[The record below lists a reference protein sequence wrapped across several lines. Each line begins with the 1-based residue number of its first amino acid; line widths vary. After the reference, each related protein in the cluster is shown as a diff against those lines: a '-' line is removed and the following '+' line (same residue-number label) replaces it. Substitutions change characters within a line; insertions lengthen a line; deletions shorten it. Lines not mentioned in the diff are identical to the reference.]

1 MRKIALFIV
10 LPIAISINADNL
22 LHFPD
27 VEASTIGI
35 YIEDLRNGKVVA
47 SQNKSKAMTPAS
59 VTKSITSA
67 AVMLLLE
74 KDFQFKTPIYAVGD
88 TIVYDGDLNCDIIID
103 ACGDPTIDSEHFPN
117 KKGFIDQIVNKLKSM
132 GVRKLN
138 GDIIINSAHVK
149 LDNVSS
155 TWMIEDIVWDYG
167 AELKAFNY
175 NDNSF
180 KICIPS
186 ATDMIYVSPKI
197 PNLVIENNL
206 VLGKE
211 NNVSLTRSSLSN
223 NLAVSGTI
231 KPTISN
237 YEISCSMPN
246 PALVFVYD
254 LKSRLTLSGIS
265 ISKKKYVVKND
276 TMSIYCHKSPK
287 RDEILRSLM
296 VRSDNLFAEGMMQ
309 SINPM
314 GNAIDSVISKFKQIG
329 INCNT
334 ISLRDGSGLSRVDR
348 LTPRFI
354 ANIYRYMYYS
364 DLSSD
369 YVALF
374 PKSGYDGTLKNFL
387 SNTRLKGRFALKTGS
402 MDGVQCY
409 GGYKLNEKGEP
420 THIVVI
426 MINNFF
432 CKRNE
437 LRKDIERLLLQI
449 F

>member
-10 LPIAISINADNL
+10 LLIAISINADNL

-47 SQNKSKAMTPAS
+47 SQNESKAMTPAS

-186 ATDMIYVSPKI
+186 ATDTIYVSQ
-197 PNLVIENNL
+197 
-206 VLGKE
+206 
-211 NNVSLTRSSLSN
+211 
-223 NLAVSGTI
+223 
-231 KPTISN
+231 
-237 YEISCSMPN
+237 
-246 PALVFVYD
+246 
-254 LKSRLTLSGIS
+254 
-265 ISKKKYVVKND
+265 KYL
-276 TMSIYCHKSPK
+276 I
-287 RDEILRSLM
+287 
-296 VRSDNLFAEGMMQ
+296 
-309 SINPM
+309 
-314 GNAIDSVISKFKQIG
+314 
-329 INCNT
+329 
-334 ISLRDGSGLSRVDR
+334 
-348 LTPRFI
+348 
-354 ANIYRYMYYS
+354 
-364 DLSSD
+364 
-369 YVALF
+369 
-374 PKSGYDGTLKNFL
+374 
-387 SNTRLKGRFALKTGS
+387 
-402 MDGVQCY
+402 
-409 GGYKLNEKGEP
+409 
-420 THIVVI
+420 
-426 MINNFF
+426 
-432 CKRNE
+432 
-437 LRKDIERLLLQI
+437 
-449 F
+449 